1 MRKKKIFSDENDEG
15 GGRKTKKNFFFF
27 TFFIIINFRPRRR
40 SGSSLV
46 VVDDE
51 PLKHSPI
58 EEQDDAYNMMMTML
72 DNGPHRELP
81 VDVPDSF
88 IAISKTPPRYPP
100 PRTQVN
106 KKGLPQNLK

>member
-1 MRKKKIFSDENDEG
+1 M
-15 GGRKTKKNFFFF
+15 
-27 TFFIIINFRPRRR
+27 
-40 SGSSLV
+40 

-51 PLKHSPI
+51 PLKHSTP
-58 EEQDDAYNMMMTML
+58 EEQDEALNMMMTML

-100 PRTQVN
+100 PRGQVS
-106 KKGLPQNLK
+106 